1 MPDPREIKQFIDFS
15 INNLPVDNAH
25 HQFELLCLELIKQNI
40 MENVIPASG
49 PVARIGDQGRDF
61 LEFKTYLEDNLNENS
76 NFFGDVSSE
85 EMNVFTCSIQKKVLP
100 KIKSDVNKIMEFGL
114 GVNSIFFFCR
124 ENIRVGKVNELKK
137 WAQNSHTINLHIFD
151 RNAIADLLARK
162 KNHWI
167 AQRFL
172 NISKAF
178 FESENLSEDLQNFF
192 NRIKVIIERLK
203 NRQFRTDNR
212 MLVSTIGDLNNS
224 NIKSYFGVSISQTRN
239 GFDNV
244 IEFLNGEYA
253 LNVSMHISQINF
265 GLFKGPNQ
273 INLLNPVAFYEFY
286 SDLQSFVELNTGIKI
301 ELPLELV
308 EDIERLDDIIT
319 KFHDMVNLIIQLY
332 RTRDYDTFVR
342 LIVNS
347 LKMQEYFGI
356 SIRNVNRSNGNI
368 TDEYFY
374 FLNRRYYIIPNST
387 YLRKLNEKGIYDNII
402 TNESHNEEI
411 QIVLLQFFED
421 IMYYTREKYPNV
433 DINLDGFLIDLN

>member
-1 MPDPREIKQFIDFS
+1 
-15 INNLPVDNAH
+15 
-25 HQFELLCLELIKQNI
+25 
-40 MENVIPASG
+40 
-49 PVARIGDQGRDF
+49 
-61 LEFKTYLEDNLNENS
+61 
-76 NFFGDVSSE
+76 
-85 EMNVFTCSIQKKVLP
+85 
-100 KIKSDVNKIMEFGL
+100 
-114 GVNSIFFFCR
+114 
-124 ENIRVGKVNELKK
+124 
-137 WAQNSHTINLHIFD
+137 
-151 RNAIADLLARK
+151 
-162 KNHWI
+162 
-167 AQRFL
+167 
-172 NISKAF
+172 
-178 FESENLSEDLQNFF
+178 FF
-192 NRIKVIIERLK
+192 NRINVITKRLK
-203 NRQFRTDNR
+203 NRQFRTNNR